1 MPCAAMKKGLT
12 LSLLFL
18 LVLSACKQDANQPEN
33 AAASALLEQTI
44 SWHCR
49 LMALSHQSKVLWDSV
64 AMSMDRQLPAD
75 MPADERRNMLAVR
88 NTDLIQMFQVYPQLD
103 SSIRQ
108 LVEMAGVK
116 DVEIAQMM
124 HAAQDSL
131 ERCDSLSQ
139 LLLMGLDKTNPA
151 ELAYWKPKFANA
163 QCPEGSTS
171 NQ

>member
-1 MPCAAMKKGLT
+1 MKKGLT

-49 LMALSHQSKVLWDSV
+49 LMDLSHQSKVLWDSV
-64 AMSMDRQLPAD
+64 ALAMDKQLPAD

-108 LVEMAGVK
+108 LVEMAGLK
-116 DVEIAQMM
+116 DIQIAQMM

-139 LLLMGLDKTNPA
+139 LLLMGLGKTKPA
-151 ELAYWKPKFANA
+151 ELTYWKPKFANA

-171 NQ
+171 KQ